1 MGMRSPLLL
10 RRFASLLGRRGS
22 EHETD
27 YETMGTAE
35 GGLEAEYLK
44 VLEPE
49 LRGWGIPERCAA
61 LQVQQVGHTPH
72 GRGIFVGVIRLVA
85 WERRPAM
92 RLLLGLPFLERR
104 VKQALSTRW
113 LLDVSHFGGLWLHA
127 SERLQN
133 GEAGRELREL
143 LAEFSEPP
151 GGARQRPR
159 V

>member
-1 MGMRSPLLL
+1 MRSPLLL
-10 RRFASLLGRRGS
+10 RRFASLLLRRGS

-27 YETMGTAE
+27 YEAMGTVD

-49 LRGWGIPERCAA
+49 LRGWGVPEHCAT

-72 GRGIFVGVIRLVA
+72 GRGIFVGVIRLA
-85 WERRPAM
+85 TWDRKPAM

-113 LLDVSHFGGLWLHA
+113 LLDASHFGGLWLHA
-127 SERLQN
+127 SERLQD
-133 GEAGRELREL
+133 GDAGRELREL
-143 LAEFSEPP
+143 LAELSDARAGARPRP
-151 GGARQRPR
+151 GG
-159 V
+159 

>member
-1 MGMRSPLLL
+1 MRSPLLL
-10 RRFASLLGRRGS
+10 RRFASLWRRRGS

-27 YETMGTAE
+27 YETMGAVE

-49 LRGWGIPERCAA
+49 LRGWGIPERCAT

-85 WERRPAM
+85 WERRPAL

-104 VKQALSTRW
+104 VRQALSTRW

-127 SERLQN
+127 SDKLQH

-143 LAEFSEPP
+143 MAEVADARA
-151 GGARQRPR
+151 GARQRPAP
-159 V
+159 